1 MLVNSWLLYKRALS
15 KKQPGS
21 KLKNQAEFHAEAAN
35 YLCAVGS
42 VATKHGR
49 PNSNLRNNIDEKRKR
64 GRMKHVPPIEVCADQ
79 IGHWP
84 VIQEAKIRCKYP
96 RCKGF
101 THTKCEKCRLMF

>member
-42 VATKHGR
+42 AATKR
-49 PNSNLRNNIDEKRKR
+49 FSLQNNINEKRKR
-64 GRMKHVPPIEVCADQ
+64 GPMKHVLPMDVRTVGYCA
-79 IGHWP
+79 
-84 VIQEAKIRCKYP
+84 C
-96 RCKGF
+96 
-101 THTKCEKCRLMF
+101 HT